1 MPDYIIYTD
10 GGSRGNP
17 GPAAYGYVV
26 TTSDGNVLLA
36 EGKAIG
42 ATTNNVAEYMAPIAA
57 LTALQ
62 KKLGKTKSAA
72 ASVEIRM
79 DSQLVVRQINRE
91 YKVKA
96 ETVKP
101 LFVDLVNAMMD
112 FAEVGFV
119 HVPREQNKDA
129 DRLVNEA
136 LDGVKGEG
144 IAKNLFE

>member
-26 TTSDGNVLLA
+26 TDGDGNVLLA

-42 ATTNNVAEYMAPIAA
+42 TTTNNVAEYMAPIAA

-62 KKLGKTKSAA
+62 KKISKRNAVG

-79 DSQLVVRQINRE
+79 DSELVVRQVNRE

-96 ETVKP
+96 DTVKP

-119 HVPREQNKDA
+119 HVPREQNKEA
-129 DRLVNEA
+129 DRLVNQA
-136 LDGVKGEG
+136 LDGTKGEG
-144 IAKNLFE
+144 IAKNLFS